1 MEKWLSLKIEVEV
14 SQVVFALG
22 NGFFEKLFGEHSRRP
37 GEAAQTTGTLRA
49 SQVATCGRFNR
60 ECGRISPM
68 NGFSDD
74 LAEVEGK
81 IQEGKVVEF
90 LQTQVSQ
97 PSDSRVPFIF
107 HKMK

>member
-1 MEKWLSLKIEVEV
+1 
-14 SQVVFALG
+14 
-22 NGFFEKLFGEHSRRP
+22 
-37 GEAAQTTGTLRA
+37 
-49 SQVATCGRFNR
+49 
-60 ECGRISPM
+60 M